1 MKKAREILKSEDSK
15 RIICIDVD
23 NWEEIFNYVNQD
35 DYLKTRRGKYAERNA
50 SFIPMLHRFD
60 LSIVQ
65 DIFVNVKGKRN
76 TIQIRA
82 DILNFGNM
90 LNDNWGVSQRATN
103 PQILAFQSV
112 VNNQPT
118 YRLATERFT
127 DGTTGLIT
135 NTYSKNASVL
145 DVWTAQLGI
154 RYIFGK

>member
-1 MKKAREILKSEDSK
+1 MLTIY
-15 RIICIDVD
+15 
-23 NWEEIFNYVNQD
+23 N
-35 DYLKTRRGKYAERNA
+35 G

-65 DIFVNVKGKRN
+65 DIYVSVKGKRN

-90 LNDNWGVSQRATN
+90 LDDKWGVSQRATN
-103 PQILAFQSV
+103 PTILQFQSV

-118 YRLATERFT
+118 YKLATEKFT

-135 NTYSKNASVL
+135 NTYSKNASVF